1 MPNNFSYIIPGKLAG
16 SAQPGR
22 WQDLERDLAAL
33 KRRKIQAIVSLTER
47 PLNPRQVGEM
57 GFTFLHLP
65 VRDFTPPTQEQMD
78 EFVHFVEECLA
89 EGKPVVV
96 HCGAGIGR
104 TGVMLATYLVHQG
117 DDPGVAIAKLRK
129 IRPGSV
135 ETPEQEQSIYT
146 FYKRHHQ

>member
-1 MPNNFSYIIPGKLAG
+1 MPNNFSYVIPGQLAG

-22 WQDLERDLAAL
+22 WQELDLDLAAL
-33 KRRKIQAIVSLTER
+33 KRRKIKAIVSLTER
-47 PLNPRQVGEM
+47 PPDRKQIEEM

-65 VRDFTPPTQEQMD
+65 VRDFTPPTQEQLD
-78 EFVHFVEECLA
+78 EFVQFVEQCLA

-117 DDPGVAIAKLRK
+117 DDPATAIR
-129 IRPGSV
+129 
-135 ETPEQEQSIYT
+135 
-146 FYKRHHQ
+146 

>member
-1 MPNNFSYIIPGKLAG
+1 MPNNFSYVIPGKLAG

-22 WQDLERDLAAL
+22 WQDLERDLSAL

-47 PLNPRQVGEM
+47 PLDPQKIGEM
-57 GFTFLHLP
+57 GFRALHLP
-65 VRDFTPPTQEQMD
+65 VRDFTPPTQGQMD
-78 EFVHFVEECLA
+78 EFVRFVEECLD
-89 EGKPVVV
+89 EGMPVVV

-104 TGVMLATYLVHQG
+104 TGVMLAAYLVHQG
-117 DDPGVAIAKLRK
+117 DDPDDAISKLRK

-146 FYKRHHQ
+146 FYRRHQQ